1 MAKKF
6 TNDECRAAM
15 EDLSKVRNVVMV
27 GAMGSGKT
35 SALDCLGARCGLID
49 PKKVGTT
56 RFMHCRDDEKDK
68 GCSIKTS
75 VCSMICE
82 GLLLNIVDTPGHAE
96 FSAEFTVAMPLADAA
111 LVVVD
116 SSASGL
122 AAQTS
127 MQVKELNNMLVDPL
141 MICNRLDISFLVTK
155 KEASEITDNLFYL
168 VEMFN
173 ATLSQYPV
181 PAGQAPQVD
190 PAKGHV
196 IFGSMCNGWAFT
208 VPQMAKMYASKFGV
222 DLDVMADRM
231 WGEKYFNPKKKSFT
245 KSAEDGNVRTF
256 EQFVLNPIK
265 AVAATCESGNIA
277 KLEKMMTS
285 MGVTLQKEDKE
296 LEGNALFHRVMSMWL
311 PAGPCICEAL
321 EKNSPSPKVAQEKRA
336 IVISAGPTNDATT
349 GYVKSC
355 DPKKPL
361 LFQMVKMVPQQ
372 ATPGRFYCIG
382 RVFSGTMTN
391 DKCFLLEDGYLPPH
405 AAAEEEPAA
414 AQEEAAEGGGD
425 GSASPSGSPSMTPEE
440 APKSMKEKKAIG
452 TERRAQGILICGGR
466 QFNTVK
472 DVPAGNICAISGM
485 DQYIK
490 KRGSLAGS
498 LDMFPARRVNFAVSP
513 VVRISVEP
521 KVTKELPK
529 MVQGMQRLDK
539 SCPLVEVT
547 TEDSGR
553 HNVAG
558 VGVEHMR
565 ILKQDL
571 EKEFLDGIAL
581 TWGAP
586 SVQYRETVTADSSQV
601 CLSKSPNKHNRLF
614 VKAEPLA
621 EEVSRAIE
629 ANRIY
634 PTQDL
639 KTRTKILEKEFGWDK
654 TDALKIWGFGPAP
667 EEAGAPAG
675 ANLLVDQ
682 TKGIQYLN
690 EIKES
695 MNSGLLWAAKEG
707 PICEENMRSIR
718 FNLLDVKLHTDSIH
732 RGMGQ
737 IQPTTR
743 RVLYASTMLAEP
755 RIVEPVFMAD
765 IEGPA
770 TAAPGCLQAISA
782 CRGELVQTET
792 VGNRVQTQAFIPIAE
807 TIGATP
813 FATVLSQKT
822 NGSAF
827 VSYKFDHWEPMSGNP
842 MSVEPKTG
850 KATNKSTEI
859 ALSIRERKGL
869 KVAPPVLFDYLDKL

>member
-1 MAKKF
+1 
-6 TNDECRAAM
+6 
-15 EDLSKVRNVVMV
+15 
-27 GAMGSGKT
+27 
-35 SALDCLGARCGLID
+35 
-49 PKKVGTT
+49 
-56 RFMHCRDDEKDK
+56 
-68 GCSIKTS
+68 
-75 VCSMICE
+75 
-82 GLLLNIVDTPGHAE
+82 
-96 FSAEFTVAMPLADAA
+96 
-111 LVVVD
+111 
-116 SSASGL
+116 
-122 AAQTS
+122 
-127 MQVKELNNMLVDPL
+127 
-141 MICNRLDISFLVTK
+141 
-155 KEASEITDNLFYL
+155 
-168 VEMFN
+168 
-173 ATLSQYPV
+173 
-181 PAGQAPQVD
+181 
-190 PAKGHV
+190 
-196 IFGSMCNGWAFT
+196 
-208 VPQMAKMYASKFGV
+208 
-222 DLDVMADRM
+222 
-231 WGEKYFNPKKKSFT
+231 
-245 KSAEDGNVRTF
+245 
-256 EQFVLNPIK
+256 
-265 AVAATCESGNIA
+265 
-277 KLEKMMTS
+277 
-285 MGVTLQKEDKE
+285 
-296 LEGNALFHRVMSMWL
+296 
-311 PAGPCICEAL
+311 
-321 EKNSPSPKVAQEKRA
+321 
-336 IVISAGPTNDATT
+336 
-349 GYVKSC
+349 
-355 DPKKPL
+355 
-361 LFQMVKMVPQQ
+361 
-372 ATPGRFYCIG
+372 
-382 RVFSGTMTN
+382 
-391 DKCFLLEDGYLPPH
+391 
-405 AAAEEEPAA
+405 
-414 AQEEAAEGGGD
+414 
-425 GSASPSGSPSMTPEE
+425 MTPEE

-466 QFNTVK
+466 QFNTIK

>member
-1 MAKKF
+1 M
-6 TNDECRAAM
+6 D
-15 EDLSKVRNVVMV
+15 DLSKVRNVVMV

-35 SALDCLGARCGLID
+35 SAIDCLAARCGLID
-49 PKKVGTT
+49 PKKIGAT
-56 RFMHCRDDEKDK
+56 RLMHCRDDEKEK

-75 VCSMICE
+75 VISMVCE
-82 GLLLNIVDTPGHAE
+82 GLLLNVVDTPGHAE
-96 FSAEFTVAMPLADAA
+96 FGAEFTVAMPLADTA
-111 LVVVD
+111 LVITD
-116 SSASGL
+116 GSATGL

-127 MQVKELNNMLVDPL
+127 MQVKELNNNLVNPL
-141 MICNRLDISFLVTK
+141 LVCNRIDVSFLITQ
-155 KEASEITDNLFYL
+155 KETSDITDNLFYI

-173 ATLSQYPV
+173 ATLQQYPV
-181 PAGQAPQVD
+181 PAGTAPQLD
-190 PAKGHV
+190 PAKGQV
-196 IFGSMCNGWAFT
+196 VFGSMCNGWAFT

-222 DLDVMADRM
+222 DIDVMAERM
-231 WGEKYFNPKKKSFT
+231 YGEKYFNPKKKSFT
-245 KSAEDGNVRTF
+245 KDSSEGNVRTF

-265 AVAATCESGNIA
+265 AVADTCASGNIA

-285 MGVTLQKEDKE
+285 LGVTLQKEDKE
-296 LEGNALFHRVMSMWL
+296 LEGNALFHRVMSTWL
-311 PAGPCICEAL
+311 PAGPCITEAL
-321 EKNSPSPKVAQEKRA
+321 EKHALAPNKAQEKRA
-336 IVISAGPTNDATT
+336 PVISAGPASDPSC
-349 GYVKSC
+349 GHVKAC
-355 DPKKPL
+355 NPKNPL
-361 LFQMVKMVPQQ
+361 LFQIVKMVPQP

-382 RVFSGTMTN
+382 RVFSGTMSA

-405 AAAEEEPAA
+405 AAAEAEPEPVV
-414 AQEEAAEGGGD
+414 QAAEGEEAEKAPG
-425 GSASPSGSPSMTPEE
+425 SPSGSPEMKPEE
-440 APKSMKEKKAIG
+440 PPKSFKGEKKATG
-452 TERRAQGILICGGR
+452 TERRAQGILICAGR
-466 QFNTVK
+466 AFNSTSN
-472 DVPAGNICAISGM
+472 VPAGNICAISGV

-490 KRGSLAGS
+490 KRATLAGS
-498 LDMFPARRVNFAVSP
+498 LDQFPCRRVNFTVSP

-547 TEDSGR
+547 TEDSGK

-565 ILKQDL
+565 VLQRDL

-586 SVQYRETVTADSSQV
+586 SVQYRETVTDESNQI

-614 VKAEPLA
+614 VKAQPLD
-621 EEVSRAIE
+621 EEVNRAIE

-639 KTRTKILEKEFGWDK
+639 KTRTKLLEKEFNWDK

-682 TKGIQYLN
+682 TKGCQYLN

-707 PICEENMRSIR
+707 PLCEENMRGVR
-718 FNLLDVKLHTDSIH
+718 FNLLDVKLHADSIH

-743 RVLYASTMLAEP
+743 RVLYASTMTGTP
-755 RIVEPVFMAD
+755 RLVEPVFMAD

-792 VGNRVQTQAFIPIAE
+792 VGSRVSVQAYVPIAE
-807 TIGATP
+807 TIGTTP

-827 VSYKFDHWEPMSGNP
+827 VSYKFDHWENMGSDPMA
-842 MSVEPKTG
+842 VDKTG
-850 KATNKSTEI
+850 KATTKASEI
-859 ALSIRERKGL
+859 ALAIRERKGL